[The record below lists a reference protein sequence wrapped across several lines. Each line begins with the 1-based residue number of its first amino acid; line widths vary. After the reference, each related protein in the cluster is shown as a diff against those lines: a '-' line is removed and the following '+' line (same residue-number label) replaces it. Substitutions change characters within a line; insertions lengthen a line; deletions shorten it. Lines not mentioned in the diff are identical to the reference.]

1 MCSALSGAN
10 LIVLHGGITGELAYN
25 PILAVIDDDVAKTIG
40 RIVESFDV
48 TDSLIGLDTIKQ
60 VGIGGTFLG
69 TKQTRTLWQTE
80 DYMPKVYD
88 KTAYQEWEN
97 TGKKTVIE
105 LAKER
110 MEEILATHK
119 PDPLTDQQEKDVEN
133 LLKEATE
140 YYKKK
145 GLI

>member
-1 MCSALSGAN
+1 
-10 LIVLHGGITGELAYN
+10 
-25 PILAVIDDDVAKTIG
+25 
-40 RIVESFDV
+40 
-48 TDSLIGLDTIKQ
+48 
-60 VGIGGTFLG
+60 
-69 TKQTRTLWQTE
+69 TE
-80 DYMPKVYD
+80 DYMPKVFD
-88 KTAYQEWEN
+88 KTTYQEWEN

-110 MEEILATHK
+110 MEGILATHK

>member
-1 MCSALSGAN
+1 
-10 LIVLHGGITGELAYN
+10 
-25 PILAVIDDDVAKTIG
+25 
-40 RIVESFDV
+40 
-48 TDSLIGLDTIKQ
+48 
-60 VGIGGTFLG
+60 
-69 TKQTRTLWQTE
+69 
-80 DYMPKVYD
+80 MPEVFD
-88 KTAYQEWEN
+88 KTSYQEWEN

-105 LAKER
+105 RAKDR

-119 PDPLTDQQEKDVEN
+119 PDPLTDQQEKDVDK